1 MRVIPSIAGPY
12 PGWVSGRVPTLR
24 PGGCLVTLATPWTLA
39 AVATLWSLAAP
50 IPIQAQQ
57 EVQVALDRE
66 GRVEV
71 VDLRLAGRLGVFVDR
86 FPGFQEARLWIQL
99 PDSTYILEITGVREG
114 RRVRE
119 RSPLGAAE
127 VEALRADISGRI
139 DARAPAM
146 ALEREGRPRLLG
158 GTALL
163 GLGFYGWAVPVM
175 FDVDEATTAVG
186 LYMLTAGSA
195 FFGPWAAT
203 RHRSVSPGTADL
215 ALYGGSR
222 GIVHGLL
229 AHRLITGG
237 DEDDVP
243 ANEDIR
249 GEVAMAMAFSLAEG
263 IGGYAWATDRGLDM
277 GTTRT
282 IGMAGDFGMLQGLGL
297 AVLTD
302 LEDGAGA
309 AMTLAG
315 AAGGLALGPPLARR
329 GAYSVGDVTALSTAG
344 YLGGYAG
351 VSLVDMFQSDSD
363 QWYAAGAMAGNAAG
377 LFVGDRLA
385 RRTEFTPGQG
395 WLVALGTVA
404 GGAVGLGGA
413 YLLVGNDDDHEDPS
427 RVYFAA
433 STLGAAAG
441 YGVTFRSLAPDAARF
456 PQGSRSG
463 AGGLALQLH
472 AAGVAL
478 AASGAGGVRPSR
490 RGIPLVTGSYRF

>member
-1 MRVIPSIAGPY
+1 MPNLG
-12 PGWVSGRVPTLR
+12 
-24 PGGCLVTLATPWTLA
+24 PGGSLAIL
-39 AVATLWSLAAP
+39 ATLWTLTVP
-50 IPIQAQQ
+50 LPIQAQE

-99 PDSTYILEITGVREG
+99 PDSTYILELTGVREG

-119 RSPLGAAE
+119 RRPLGTAE
-127 VEALRADISGRI
+127 VEALRADMSDRI
-139 DARAPAM
+139 AARAPGM

-175 FDVDEATTAVG
+175 LDVDEATTAVG

-203 RHRSVSPGTADL
+203 RHRSVAPGTADL

-229 AHRLITGG
+229 AHRLMTGG
-237 DEDDVP
+237 DEGDAAAD
-243 ANEDIR
+243 EDIR
-249 GEVAMAMAFSLAEG
+249 GEVAMAMAFSLAGG
-263 IGGYAWATDRGLDM
+263 IGGYAWARDRGLDM

-302 LEDGAGA
+302 VSDGAGA
-309 AMTLAG
+309 ALALAG
-315 AAGGLALGPPLARR
+315 AAGGVALGPPLARR
-329 GAYSVGDVTALSTAG
+329 RDYSVGDVTALSTAG

-351 VSLVDMFQSDSD
+351 LALVDMFQVDHD

-377 LFVGDRLA
+377 LFVGDRLV

-413 YLLVGNDDDHEDPS
+413 YLLVGDDDDHEDPS

-433 STLGAAAG
+433 STLGAVAG
-441 YGVTFRSLAPDAARF
+441 YGVTFRSLAPDAPRF

-463 AGGLALQLH
+463 AGGLDLRLH
-472 AAGVAL
+472 TVGVVL
-478 AASGAGGVRPSR
+478 AASGAGGGRQVG
-490 RGIPLVTGSYRF
+490 RGLPLITGSYRF